1 MPDTGW
7 MRLQRFLAAA
17 GLGSRRACEQLI
29 LDGAVSVNGVVV
41 RTLGTRVDPARD
53 CVSYQ
58 GKPVRLQPH
67 VYVALHKPAGYLC
80 SRHDPHHT
88 RTVFDLLPPQFRSLH
103 PVGRLD
109 KDSEGL
115 LLLTNDGAFSLRLTH
130 PRYKIPKRYQVLVA
144 GMVSEEALRQLEE
157 GVLSEGERLKA
168 DRVRRRNWT
177 GQSTELEIWLTQGR
191 KRQIRRM
198 LQAVGYRVI
207 RLVRVGIGPLSL
219 RDLEAGQW
227 RFLSDEE
234 VQQLLDFPTVPNACA
249 WRAPL
254 VADESCG

>member
-1 MPDTGW
+1 

-53 CVSYQ
+53 AVSCR
-58 GKPVRLQPH
+58 GKPVRPEPH
-67 VYVALHKPAGYLC
+67 IYVALHKPRGYLC

-88 RTVFDLLPPQFRSLH
+88 QTIYDLLPPRFRSLY

-130 PRYKIPKRYQVLVA
+130 PRYKIRKQYHVVVA
-144 GMVSEEALRQLEE
+144 GVMSEEALRRLQE
-157 GVLSEGERLKA
+157 GVLSEGEMLKA
-168 DRVRRRNWT
+168 DRVLPRKAT

-198 LQAVGYRVI
+198 VQAVGYRVT
-207 RLVRVGIGPLSL
+207 RLVRVGIGLLSL
-219 RDLEAGQW
+219 RNLPAGQW
-227 RFLSDEE
+227 RFLTDEE
-234 VQQLLDFPTVPNACA
+234 VHQLLVFPNIHNAY
-249 WRAPL
+249 RQRTGL
-254 VADESCG
+254 LAD